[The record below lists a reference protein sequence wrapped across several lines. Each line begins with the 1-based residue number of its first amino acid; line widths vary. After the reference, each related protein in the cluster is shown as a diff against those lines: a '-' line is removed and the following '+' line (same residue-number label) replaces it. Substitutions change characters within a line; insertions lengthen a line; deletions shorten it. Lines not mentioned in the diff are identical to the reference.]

1 VQLRAFAKPLVA
13 VSAGLNAT
21 ATFWTFVLMCF
32 MTADVAGRYF
42 FNRPLTGAP
51 EIVKM
56 SLILLL
62 YFHMPYTLWIGRH
75 IRSDLLANRM
85 NPRGRRIVSIVNHL
99 LGSVICVL
107 ICWSNWGPLLKAL
120 ELGEYEGEGALHV
133 PVAPFRLFLIIGAA
147 MTAVLYLLKAIQE
160 LLETHVNGADAGT
173 GN

>member
-1 VQLRAFAKPLVA
+1 MKIRAFAKPFVA
-13 VSAGLNAT
+13 VSACLNAT
-21 ATFWTFVLMCF
+21 ATLWTFVLMCF

-51 EIVKM
+51 EIVRM

-75 IRSDLLANRM
+75 IRSDLLADKM
-85 NPRGRRIVSIVNHL
+85 NPRARRMVSIINHM
-99 LGSVICVL
+99 LGSLICVL
-107 ICWSNWGPLLKAL
+107 ILWSNWGPLLKAW

-147 MTAVLYLLKAIQE
+147 MTAILYLLKAIQM
-160 LLETHVNGADAGT
+160 LLETVEKKSDVGT